1 LEVKDM
7 SRLSRE
13 EYYMNIA
20 VQTSLRS
27 TCIRRKVGA
36 IIVKDDR
43 ILSTGYNGAPSGIP
57 NCCDDCKR
65 CYRSAHNIPSGQML
79 DMCYAVHAEQ
89 NAIMN
94 ALKTGEDLKGAA
106 LYVNTYPCVTCFKLT
121 VQAGIK
127 EVYYI
132 DEYENEFTKQM
143 AKEAGVKLVQLDG
156 SIYRTPVGSSQKTAD
171 DMDTIDPLVA
181 QIYKYEPGTE
191 IFAINREKV
200 MKENGLFERYDEM
213 IYYTNYHI
221 DKEIVPITNELYNKI
236 GKQVAN
242 RNTLEYNGDA
252 VKQLVIGAVVYDIAK
267 DELIVLK
274 CLGERFAGKFTMIQG
289 HMAVNKNDTARSK
302 LKTIMM
308 RNLRKEIT
316 EELNLKFGDILEIEP
331 LYVIQ
336 SNDNKVSSEH
346 MGIISLI
353 KIDTRLLDYEIES
366 GEPEKHEVA
375 HLTKY
380 DLSNMELMCR
390 YDTWLKKCIIKMK
403 EDGLI

>member
-191 IFAINREKV
+191 IFATNREKI

-252 VKQLVIGAVVYDIAK
+252 VKQLVIGAVVYDVAK

-316 EELNLKFGDILEIEP
+316 EELNLNFGDILEIEP
-331 LYVIQ
+331 LYLIQ

>member
-1 LEVKDM
+1 M
-7 SRLSRE
+7 SRLDIH

-20 VQTSLRS
+20 VQVSLRS
-27 TCIRRKVGA
+27 TCMRRKGGA
-36 IIVKDDR
+36 VIVKDNR
-43 ILSTGYNGAPSGIP
+43 ILSTGYNGAPSGLP
-57 NCCDDCKR
+57 NCIDNCER
-65 CYRSAHNIPSGQML
+65 CYRSAHNIPSGKLL
-79 DMCYAVHAEQ
+79 DMCFAVHSEQ

-156 SIYRTPVGSSQKTAD
+156 SIYRTPVGSSQKTVD
-171 DMDTIDPLVA
+171 DLDTIDPLVA

-191 IFAINREKV
+191 IFATNREKV

-252 VKQLVIGAVVYDIAK
+252 VKQLVIGAIVYDIAK

-289 HMAVNKNDTARSK
+289 HMAVDKKDTARSK

-316 EELNLKFGDILEIEP
+316 EELNLKFSDILEIEP
-331 LYVIQ
+331 LYLIQ

-346 MGIISLI
+346 MGVISLI
-353 KIDTRLLDYEIES
+353 KIDTDMLEYKIES

-380 DLSNMELMCR
+380 DLSNMELMDR

>member
-1 LEVKDM
+1 MERMNKID
-7 SRLSRE
+7 
-13 EYYMNIA
+13 YYMNIA
-20 VQTSLRS
+20 FAVSLRS
-27 TCIRRKVGA
+27 TCMRRKVGS
-36 IIVKDDR
+36 IIVKDNR
-43 ILSTGYNGAPSGIP
+43 ILSTGYNGSPHGMENCISNP
-57 NCCDDCKR
+57 NL
-65 CYRSAHNIPSGQML
+65 CYRSKHNIPSGKDL
-79 DMCYAVHAEQ
+79 HLCRANHSEV
-89 NAIMN
+89 NAIMS

-106 LYVNTYPCVTCFKLT
+106 IYVTTSPCSNCAKMII
-121 VQAGIK
+121 QSGIS

-132 DEYENEFTKQM
+132 EGYEDIFSISLFE
-143 AKEAGVKLVQLDG
+143 EAGITLTKVNGNKFRAPEG
-156 SIYRTPVGSSQKTAD
+156 ESYITAN

-191 IFAINREKV
+191 IFATNREKV
-200 MKENGLFERYDEM
+200 MKENGLFEKYDEM

-221 DKEIVPITNELYNKI
+221 DKEIVPISNEIYNKI

-289 HMAVNKNDTARSK
+289 HMAVDKKDTARSK

-316 EELNLKFGDILEIEP
+316 EELNLKFCDILEIEP
-331 LYVIQ
+331 LYLIQ

-346 MGIISLI
+346 MGVISLI
-353 KIDTRLLDYEIES
+353 KIDTDMLEYKIES

-380 DLSNMELMCR
+380 DLSNMELMGR

>member
-1 LEVKDM
+1 M
-7 SRLSRE
+7 SRLDIH

-20 VQTSLRS
+20 VQVSLRS

-36 IIVKDDR
+36 VIVKDNR
-43 ILSTGYNGAPSGIP
+43 ILATGYNGAPSGLP
-57 NCCDDCKR
+57 NCIDDCKR

-79 DMCYAVHAEQ
+79 DMCYAVHSEQ

-94 ALKTGEDLKGAA
+94 ALKTGEDLKGAV

-121 VQAGIK
+121 IQAGIQ

-156 SIYRTPVGSSQKTAD
+156 SIYRTPVGSSQKTVD
-171 DMDTIDPLVA
+171 DLDTIDPLVA

-191 IFAINREKV
+191 MFAINREKV

-252 VKQLVIGAVVYDIAK
+252 VKQLVIGAVVYDVAK

-289 HMAVNKNDTARSK
+289 HMAVDKKDTARSK

-316 EELNLKFGDILEIEP
+316 EELNLKFCDILEVEP
-331 LYVIQ
+331 LYLIQ

-346 MGIISLI
+346 MGVISLI
-353 KIDTRLLDYEIES
+353 KINTEMLDYKIES

-380 DLSNMELMCR
+380 DLSNMELMDR

-403 EDGLI
+403 EDGIL